1 MQINNTVA
9 LANQTL
15 KDNLLAYMN
24 KYKMLTDWLE
34 IEDGKIR
41 SVNFSGS
48 IKISEGFNA
57 NSILQKISDEL
68 KKFMNVDTRDMG
80 EALRIS
86 DVYAVID
93 NIEGIIFVEL
103 DSPAQTITP
112 ANNEL
117 LILGDMQWDVL
128 AT

>member
-1 MQINNTVA
+1 
-9 LANQTL
+9 
-15 KDNLLAYMN
+15 
-24 KYKMLTDWLE
+24 
-34 IEDGKIR
+34 
-41 SVNFSGS
+41 
-48 IKISEGFNA
+48 
-57 NSILQKISDEL
+57 
-68 KKFMNVDTRDMG
+68 MNVDTRDMG

-86 DVYAVID
+86 DIYAVID

-103 DSPAQTITP
+103 DSPAQTITS